1 MQDRAHLVG
10 TYPLGDLLRHWRTVR
25 GASQLDLSLDTGTSQ
40 RQISFIES
48 GRSVPRRETLM
59 ALADALDVPL
69 RERNGLLLAA
79 GYAPLFPEIPWDDDA
94 MRAVT
99 RALRRML
106 EQQLPYP
113 GIVMDRY
120 WNVLDANAATTRLF
134 GSFVDLAARRQS
146 RNMLHLL
153 FDPSGLRQ
161 HVDDWPTVA
170 KSFLQRIGREAVGR
184 IKDQEMEQLTQT
196 LLAYPGVDNDWIK
209 PSPSASSLPV
219 IPIGLRHNDGVLRY
233 FSLVATVGTPL
244 TVAAEEIR
252 VELMF
257 PADDWTDAQHLR
269 LVGDVAKTTGQGT

>member
-1 MQDRAHLVG
+1 MREHGDDRIGAH
-10 TYPLGDLLRHWRTVR
+10 PLGDLLRQWRTMR

-69 RERNGLLLAA
+69 RERNVLLLAA
-79 GYAPLFPEIPWDDDA
+79 GYAPLFPETPWDDDA

-106 EQQLPYP
+106 DQQQPYP

-134 GSFVDLAARRQS
+134 GNFVDLAGRRQR

-153 FDPSGLRQ
+153 FDPSGLRP
-161 HVDDWPTVA
+161 HVENWPGVA
-170 KSFLQRIGREAVGR
+170 KSFMHRIGREAVGR
-184 IKDQEMEQLTQT
+184 IKDAETAQLIEA

-209 PSPSASSLPV
+209 PPPTAESLPV
-219 IPIGLRHNDGVLRY
+219 IPIGLRHNNGVLRY

-252 VELMF
+252 IELMF
-257 PADDWTDAQHLR
+257 PADDWTDAEHLE
-269 LVGDVAKTTGQGT
+269 LVGNAQARSG